1 MVLVKLGNKRLHFRN
16 GRNHHRER
24 NLDSQLPTVVHQAQL
39 KKLLR
44 FCHSDMDMGRIS
56 LYRRRKRLL
65 RRLNKVMY
73 TETWFKKWGPL
84 LGFGTIIVMFARSI

>member
-1 MVLVKLGNKRLHFRN
+1 MVLAKLGNKRFHFRN
-16 GRNHHRER
+16 DRNYNREG
-24 NLDSQLPTVVHQAQL
+24 NVDSQLPVVVHQAQL

-56 LYRRRKRLL
+56 LYRRRKKLL

-73 TETWFKKWGPL
+73 TETWAKKWIPL
-84 LGFGTIIVMFARSI
+84 IVFGILIAICIRGL